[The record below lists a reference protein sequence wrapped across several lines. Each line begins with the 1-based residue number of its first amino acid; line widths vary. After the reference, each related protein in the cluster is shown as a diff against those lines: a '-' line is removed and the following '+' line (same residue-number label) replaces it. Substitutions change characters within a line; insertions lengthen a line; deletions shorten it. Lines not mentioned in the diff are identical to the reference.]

1 MVLST
6 LFTNFTITAYNVY
19 ESKLKTWYIGNWIL
33 KWKYCQHGVNG
44 AVCTICHFQHW
55 WPSQEFS
62 IFSRPNISQ
71 RFAKYLQHICLRSK
85 LLQHLFGESQ
95 RFCGQFRSMSRPK
108 RTTQCKKFLSGPS
121 TCSLYYSIFVFKIVF
136 TFLCE
141 WGWVVKKVVW
151 RELKPRRMLRG
162 VSPHSLLTK
171 IDDDNDRGHDIS

>member
-1 MVLST
+1 MVHWQLDLEVKILST
-6 LFTNFTITAYNVY
+6 RCKWSSVHHMPLPALVAFPEILNIFPAKYFTKI
-19 ESKLKTWYIGNWIL
+19 
-33 KWKYCQHGVNG
+33 CQ
-44 AVCTICHFQHW
+44 I
-55 WPSQEFS
+55 
-62 IFSRPNISQ
+62 
-71 RFAKYLQHICLRSK
+71 FAKYLQHICLCSN

-95 RFCGQFRSMSRPK
+95 KFCGQFRSMSRPK

-136 TFLCE
+136 IFLCE

-171 IDDDNDRGHDIS
+171 IDDDNDRGHDIL